1 MPLEVMLWQVDTE
14 SPEPVPRQQLNLEE
28 RLEDWL
34 FGDISMLSND
44 LLVIGRQIR
53 QFSVP
58 LDLLAVDRD
67 GNLVV
72 IELKRD
78 RTPREVVAQALD
90 YASWV
95 QWLDRE
101 DLDRYAQEYLKRPF
115 DEAFMGAFG
124 HGPPD
129 VVNERQRMYIVASSL
144 DPSTQR
150 IVEYLAHN
158 HGVDINAAT
167 FSYFNISGGEFV
179 ARSLFL
185 DDEEVSQRRRKGSG
199 RKASKRQSVRVEEG
213 QLVVEFADGP
223 SKKWDLPEQAD
234 KEALQHLREAVR
246 AFGDEN
252 EATDGQIHAIYKAL
266 NSAGYYVNR

>member
-14 SPEPVPRQQLNLEE
+14 RPEPVPRQQLDLED

-34 FGDISMLSND
+34 FNDISMLSSD

-53 QFSVP
+53 QFNVP

-101 DLDRYAQEYLKRPF
+101 DLDRYAQEHLGKSF
-115 DEAFMGAFG
+115 NEAFESAFG
-124 HGPPD
+124 GPPD
-129 VVNERQRMYIVASSL
+129 VVNETQRMYIVASSL

-150 IVEYLAHN
+150 IVEYLAYNHN
-158 HGVDINAAT
+158 VGINAAT
-167 FSYFNISGGEFV
+167 FSYFNTAGGEFV
-179 ARSLFL
+179 ARSMFL
-185 DDEEVSQRRRKGSG
+185 DDEDVFQRRRKGSG
-199 RKASKRQSVRVEEG
+199 RKATKRQSVRVEEG
-213 QLVVEFADGP
+213 QLVVEFEDGP
-223 SKKWDLPEQAD
+223 SKTWDLPEQSD
-234 KEALQHLREAVR
+234 KEALQRLREAVK

-252 EATDGQIHAIYKAL
+252 EATDGQINAISKAL